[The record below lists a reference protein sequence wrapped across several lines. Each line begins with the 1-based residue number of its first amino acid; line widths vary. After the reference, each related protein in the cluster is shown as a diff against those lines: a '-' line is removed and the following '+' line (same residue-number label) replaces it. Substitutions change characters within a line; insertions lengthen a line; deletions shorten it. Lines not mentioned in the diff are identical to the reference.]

1 MKAKFKKWDIVEVKI
16 IAATQIG
23 VVGRGQIIAEPIE
36 HLGEVRY
43 KALFDS
49 NEDPKTL
56 SERYLILVKRPFFGG
71 LFKRRKYIFNP
82 GKIATEVKDPNNVKA
97 KMEIINIDE

>member
-23 VVGRGQIIAEPIE
+23 VTGKGQIISEPFK
-36 HLGEVRY
+36 HLGDVRY
-43 KALFDS
+43 KIQFDS
-49 NEDPKTL
+49 NEDLKTL

-71 LFKRRKYIFNP
+71 LFKRRK
-82 GKIATEVKDPNNVKA
+82 KK
-97 KMEIINIDE
+97 